1 MKDWIKRHNR
11 IVVAMLLFVVTYA
24 ILCSISAN
32 YINFDNS
39 KRYRANSTS
48 HYEREAYRTQNEY
61 NVKVARFYFIQ
72 LPLGAVVPA
81 LLYLLSAFIV
91 MVRRGEGTVKDHN
104 QITSVT
110 NNNDEFSTKDDDI
123 EMIIANYTQKKQ
135 QLIREWEEA
144 HPHPQYQN
152 GETLDKYSERI
163 NRWKEEQKKLQK
175 DIEHADE
182 LKTKIQGK
190 RAEWSKVNNAFLAR
204 QSQGALG
211 PQLDAAYQKKL
222 RNIES
227 DIEDLKS
234 QMRIVWYAMNKQL

>member
-11 IVVAMLLFVVTYA
+11 IFVSMLLFVVTYA
-24 ILCSISAN
+24 ILCGISTN

-72 LPLGAVVPA
+72 LPLGAAIPA

-91 MVRRGEGTVKDHN
+91 MVRRGEVTVKDRN
-104 QITSVT
+104 QITSAT
-110 NNNDEFSTKDDDI
+110 NNNGEFSTKNVDI
-123 EMIIANYTQKKQ
+123 EMMTTDYTQEKQ
-135 QLIREWEEA
+135 QLIREWEA
-144 HPHPQYQN
+144 THPYPHYRI
-152 GETLDKYSERI
+152 GETLEKFNERI
-163 NRWKEEQKKLQK
+163 AKWKEERKNLQK
-175 DIEHADE
+175 NIEHDDE
-182 LKTKIQGK
+182 LKTKIQRK
-190 RAEWSKVNNAFLAR
+190 RAEWAKVNNAYLAR

-211 PQLDAAYQKKL
+211 PQLDAAYQTKL

-227 DIEDLKS
+227 DIENLES
-234 QMRIVWYAMNKQL
+234 QMHIA